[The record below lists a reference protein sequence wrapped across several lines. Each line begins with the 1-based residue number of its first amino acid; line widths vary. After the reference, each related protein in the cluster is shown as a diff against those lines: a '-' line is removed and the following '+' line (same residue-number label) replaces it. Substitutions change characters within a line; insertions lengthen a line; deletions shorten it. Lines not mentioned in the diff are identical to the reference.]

1 MAKVIAIVEDD
12 LDQRENYADVLSSH
26 GYEVRCYAGKAD
38 AEEGFRTAL
47 PDLALLDIMLG
58 EDMDGGFDLCM
69 ELRNRSPALPII
81 FLTARDSDADRISS
95 QRMTAWDYI
104 TKPVS
109 LEFLVARVHALL
121 KIAEQLKS
129 QESEPPVSLLE
140 VDQLE
145 LDENSMSVRWCGE
158 VVSLTLTEFWI
169 VESLVRNP
177 GHVKTYDVLNDVTR
191 QGLVERNTING
202 YIRRIRNKFRLL
214 DPAFDRIQTVH
225 GTGYKWAKDLG

>member
-1 MAKVIAIVEDD
+1 MSTVIAIVEDD
-12 LDQRENYADVLSSH
+12 IDQRENYSDVLTAH
-26 GYEVRCYAGKAD
+26 GYDVRAYGDRPSAEAGFQK
-38 AEEGFRTAL
+38 EL

-69 ELRNRSPALPII
+69 QLRNLSPTLPII

-121 KIAEQLKS
+121 KISEQLKTAPS
-129 QESEPPVSLLE
+129 ESTSISVGP
-140 VDQLE
+140 
-145 LDENSMSVRWCGE
+145 LDLNEDSMLVHWKGQP
-158 VVSLTLTEFWI
+158 VSLTLTEFWI
-169 VESLVRNP
+169 IESLTRNP
-177 GHVKTYDVLNDVTR
+177 GHVRTYEALSDVTR

-202 YIRRIRNKFRLL
+202 YIRRIRNKFRDL
-214 DPAFDRIQTVH
+214 DSSFDRIQTVH
-225 GTGYKWAKDLG
+225 GTGYKWDQDNA